1 MNKCISPGT
10 CSGELRIPS
19 SKSVVHRLLICAA
32 LGEKNVRIR
41 LNGLSKDTRA
51 TASCLSALGAEIQM
65 SESAESDPYIALVKR
80 LALNDKLDF
89 DTAKILIAEYKKT
102 QGRA

>member
-1 MNKCISPGT
+1 MNRCIPPGT

-41 LNGLSKDTRA
+41 LNGLSKDIRA
-51 TASCLSALGAEIQM
+51 TASCL
-65 SESAESDPYIALVKR
+65 
-80 LALNDKLDF
+80 
-89 DTAKILIAEYKKT
+89 
-102 QGRA
+102 